1 MKIVLVLL
9 IIVFCV
15 LGFFFFIWYISKQET
30 HKPIEEVKESDK
42 SEAEF
47 IKQRQQAYH
56 QQENTEENTEV
67 KRIEILK
74 TENREELFERA
85 IERKRSA
92 YKDDDEEYQNRLQS
106 LKGEERQQE
115 TSSIQP
121 EKELEKEP
129 SITTNKEVIEPKK
142 DEIPENENSQE
153 KTNEDWN
160 DWEEQKQQAPP
171 EPSPRQPSPLQSDF
185 LKKKKEVEKKE
196 QDRKMEIQTLRA
208 EILLEVENL
217 KKRRLALIEI
227 PN

>member
-42 SEAEF
+42 SEAES
-47 IKQRQQAYH
+47 IKQRQQVYH
-56 QQENTEENTEV
+56 QQEKTEV

-74 TENREELFERA
+74 TENRGKLFERA
-85 IERKRSA
+85 IERKRTA
-92 YKDDDEEYQNRLQS
+92 YKDDDEEYQNRLQG
-106 LKGEERQQE
+106 LKGEEKQE
-115 TSSIQP
+115 EVSPIQPMGMPEPEEEPVPSTPITTNEDTPEP
-121 EKELEKEP
+121 EKEK
-129 SITTNKEVIEPKK
+129 
-142 DEIPENENSQE
+142 
-153 KTNEDWN
+153 KTNIDWN
-160 DWEEQKQQAPP
+160 DWEEQKQPLP
-171 EPSPRQPSPLQSDF
+171 PSPLQQQSDF
-185 LKKKKEVEKKE
+185 LKRKKEVEIKE

>member
-42 SEAEF
+42 SEAES
-47 IKQRQQAYH
+47 IKQRQQVYH
-56 QQENTEENTEV
+56 QQEKTEV

-74 TENREELFERA
+74 TENRGKLFERA
-85 IERKRSA
+85 IERKRTA
-92 YKDDDEEYQNRLQS
+92 YKDDDEEYQNRLQG
-106 LKGEERQQE
+106 LKGEEKQE
-115 TSSIQP
+115 EVSPIQPMGMPEPEEEPVPSTPITTNEDTPEP
-121 EKELEKEP
+121 EKE
-129 SITTNKEVIEPKK
+129 
-142 DEIPENENSQE
+142 E
-153 KTNEDWN
+153 KTNIDWN
-160 DWEEQKQQAPP
+160 DWEEQKQPL
-171 EPSPRQPSPLQSDF
+171 RPSPLQQQSDF
-185 LKKKKEVEKKE
+185 LKRKKEVEIKE

>member
-47 IKQRQQAYH
+47 IKQRQQVYH
-56 QQENTEENTEV
+56 QQEKTEV

-74 TENREELFERA
+74 TENRGKLFERA
-85 IERKRSA
+85 IERKRTA
-92 YKDDDEEYQNRLQS
+92 YKDDDEEYQNRLQG
-106 LKGEERQQE
+106 LKGEEKQE
-115 TSSIQP
+115 EVSPIQPMGMPEPEEEPVPSTPITTNEDTPEP
-121 EKELEKEP
+121 EKE
-129 SITTNKEVIEPKK
+129 
-142 DEIPENENSQE
+142 E
-153 KTNEDWN
+153 KTNIDWN
-160 DWEEQKQQAPP
+160 DWEEQQQPL
-171 EPSPRQPSPLQSDF
+171 RPSPLQQQSDF
-185 LKKKKEVEKKE
+185 LKRKKEVEIKE

>member
-42 SEAEF
+42 SEAEV
-47 IKQRQQAYH
+47 IKQRQQVYH
-56 QQENTEENTEV
+56 QQEKTEV

-74 TENREELFERA
+74 TENRGKLFERA
-85 IERKRSA
+85 IERKRTA
-92 YKDDDEEYQNRLQS
+92 YKDDDEEYQNRLQG
-106 LKGEERQQE
+106 LKGKEKQEEV
-115 TSSIQP
+115 SPIQPMGMPEPEEEPVPSTPITTNEDTPEP
-121 EKELEKEP
+121 EKE
-129 SITTNKEVIEPKK
+129 
-142 DEIPENENSQE
+142 E
-153 KTNEDWN
+153 KTNIDWN
-160 DWEEQKQQAPP
+160 DWEEQKQPL
-171 EPSPRQPSPLQSDF
+171 RPSPLQQQSDF
-185 LKKKKEVEKKE
+185 LKRKKEVEIKE

>member
-47 IKQRQQAYH
+47 IKQLQQVYH
-56 QQENTEENTEV
+56 QQEKTEV

-74 TENREELFERA
+74 TENRGKLFERA
-85 IERKRSA
+85 IERKRTA
-92 YKDDDEEYQNRLQS
+92 YKDDDEEYQNRLQG
-106 LKGEERQQE
+106 LKGKEKQEEV
-115 TSSIQP
+115 SPIQPMGMPEPEEEPVPSTPITTNEDTPEP
-121 EKELEKEP
+121 EKE
-129 SITTNKEVIEPKK
+129 
-142 DEIPENENSQE
+142 E
-153 KTNEDWN
+153 KTNIDWN
-160 DWEEQKQQAPP
+160 DWEEQKQPL
-171 EPSPRQPSPLQSDF
+171 RPSPLQQQSDF
-185 LKKKKEVEKKE
+185 LKRKKEVEIKE

-227 PN
+227 PS

>member
-47 IKQRQQAYH
+47 IKQRQQVH
-56 QQENTEENTEV
+56 QQEKTEV

-74 TENREELFERA
+74 TENRGKLFERA
-85 IERKRSA
+85 IERKRTA
-92 YKDDDEEYQNRLQS
+92 YKDDDEEYQNRLQG
-106 LKGEERQQE
+106 LKGEEKQE
-115 TSSIQP
+115 EVSPIQPMGMPEPEEEPVPSTPITTNEAEP
-121 EKELEKEP
+121 EKE
-129 SITTNKEVIEPKK
+129 
-142 DEIPENENSQE
+142 E
-153 KTNEDWN
+153 KTNIDWN
-160 DWEEQKQQAPP
+160 DWEEKQPL
-171 EPSPRQPSPLQSDF
+171 RPSPLQQQSDF
-185 LKKKKEVEKKE
+185 LKRKKEVEIKE

>member
-47 IKQRQQAYH
+47 IKQRQQVYH
-56 QQENTEENTEV
+56 QQEKTEV

-74 TENREELFERA
+74 TENRGKLFERA
-85 IERKRSA
+85 IERKRTA
-92 YKDDDEEYQNRLQS
+92 YKDDDEEYQNRLQG
-106 LKGEERQQE
+106 LKGKEKQEEV
-115 TSSIQP
+115 SPIQPMGMPEPEEEPVPSTPITTNEDTPEP
-121 EKELEKEP
+121 EKE
-129 SITTNKEVIEPKK
+129 
-142 DEIPENENSQE
+142 E
-153 KTNEDWN
+153 KTNIDWN
-160 DWEEQKQQAPP
+160 DWEEQKQPL
-171 EPSPRQPSPLQSDF
+171 RPSPLQQQSDF
-185 LKKKKEVEKKE
+185 LKRKKEVEIKE

>member
-47 IKQRQQAYH
+47 IKQRQQVYH
-56 QQENTEENTEV
+56 QQKKTEV

-74 TENREELFERA
+74 TENRGKLFERA
-85 IERKRSA
+85 IERKRTA
-92 YKDDDEEYQNRLQS
+92 YKDDDEEYQNRLQG
-106 LKGEERQQE
+106 LKGEEKQE
-115 TSSIQP
+115 EVSPIQPMGMPEPEEEAVPSTPITTNEDTPEP
-121 EKELEKEP
+121 EKE
-129 SITTNKEVIEPKK
+129 
-142 DEIPENENSQE
+142 E
-153 KTNEDWN
+153 KTNIDWN
-160 DWEEQKQQAPP
+160 DWEEQKQPL
-171 EPSPRQPSPLQSDF
+171 RPSPLQQQSDF
-185 LKKKKEVEKKE
+185 LKRKKEVEIKE

-227 PN
+227 PS

>member
-47 IKQRQQAYH
+47 IKQRQQVYH
-56 QQENTEENTEV
+56 QQEKTEV

-74 TENREELFERA
+74 TENRGKLFERA
-85 IERKRSA
+85 IERKRTA
-92 YKDDDEEYQNRLQS
+92 YKDDDEEYQNRLQG
-106 LKGEERQQE
+106 LKGEEKQE
-115 TSSIQP
+115 EVSPIQPMGMPEPEEEPVPSTPITTNEDTPEP
-121 EKELEKEP
+121 EKE
-129 SITTNKEVIEPKK
+129 
-142 DEIPENENSQE
+142 E
-153 KTNEDWN
+153 KTNIDWN
-160 DWEEQKQQAPP
+160 DWEEQKQPL
-171 EPSPRQPSPLQSDF
+171 RPSPLQQQSDF
-185 LKKKKEVEKKE
+185 LKRKKEVEIKE

-227 PN
+227 PS

>member
-47 IKQRQQAYH
+47 IKQRQQVYH
-56 QQENTEENTEV
+56 QQEKTEV

-74 TENREELFERA
+74 TENRGKLFERA
-85 IERKRSA
+85 IERKRTA
-92 YKDDDEEYQNRLQS
+92 YKDDDEEYQNRLQG
-106 LKGEERQQE
+106 LKGEEKQE
-115 TSSIQP
+115 EVSPIQPMGMPEPEEEAVPSTPITTNEDTPEP
-121 EKELEKEP
+121 EKE
-129 SITTNKEVIEPKK
+129 
-142 DEIPENENSQE
+142 E
-153 KTNEDWN
+153 KTNIDWN
-160 DWEEQKQQAPP
+160 DWEGRKQPL
-171 EPSPRQPSPLQSDF
+171 RPSPLQQQSDF
-185 LKKKKEVEKKE
+185 LKRKKEVEIKE

-227 PN
+227 PS

>member
-47 IKQRQQAYH
+47 IKQCQQVYH
-56 QQENTEENTEV
+56 QQEKTEV

-74 TENREELFERA
+74 TENRGKLFERA
-85 IERKRSA
+85 IERKRTA
-92 YKDDDEEYQNRLQS
+92 YKDDDEEYQNRLQG
-106 LKGEERQQE
+106 LKGKEKQEEV
-115 TSSIQP
+115 SPIQPMGMPEPEEEPVPSTPITTNEDTPEP
-121 EKELEKEP
+121 EKE
-129 SITTNKEVIEPKK
+129 
-142 DEIPENENSQE
+142 E
-153 KTNEDWN
+153 KTNIDWN
-160 DWEEQKQQAPP
+160 DWEEQKQPL
-171 EPSPRQPSPLQSDF
+171 RPSPLQQQSDF
-185 LKKKKEVEKKE
+185 LKRKKEVEIKE

-227 PN
+227 PS

>member
-47 IKQRQQAYH
+47 IKQRQQVYH
-56 QQENTEENTEV
+56 QQEKTEV

-74 TENREELFERA
+74 TENRGKLFERA
-85 IERKRSA
+85 IERKRTA
-92 YKDDDEEYQNRLQS
+92 YKDDDEEYQNRLQG
-106 LKGEERQQE
+106 LKGEEKQE
-115 TSSIQP
+115 EVSPIQPMDMPEPEEEAVPSTPITTDEDTPEP
-121 EKELEKEP
+121 EKE
-129 SITTNKEVIEPKK
+129 
-142 DEIPENENSQE
+142 E
-153 KTNEDWN
+153 KTNIDWN
-160 DWEEQKQQAPP
+160 DWEEQKQPL
-171 EPSPRQPSPLQSDF
+171 RPSPLQQQSDF
-185 LKKKKEVEKKE
+185 LKRKKEVEIKE

>member
-47 IKQRQQAYH
+47 IKQRKQVYH
-56 QQENTEENTEV
+56 QQEKTEV

-74 TENREELFERA
+74 TENRGKLFERA
-85 IERKRSA
+85 IERKRTA
-92 YKDDDEEYQNRLQS
+92 YKDDDEEYQNRLQG
-106 LKGEERQQE
+106 LKGEEKQE
-115 TSSIQP
+115 EVSPIQPMGMPEPEEEPVPSTPITTNEDTPEP
-121 EKELEKEP
+121 EKE
-129 SITTNKEVIEPKK
+129 
-142 DEIPENENSQE
+142 E
-153 KTNEDWN
+153 KTNIDWN
-160 DWEEQKQQAPP
+160 DWEEQKQPL
-171 EPSPRQPSPLQSDF
+171 RPSPLQQQSDF
-185 LKKKKEVEKKE
+185 LKRKKEVEIKE

>member
-47 IKQRQQAYH
+47 IKQRQQVYH
-56 QQENTEENTEV
+56 QQEKTEV

-74 TENREELFERA
+74 TENRGKLFERA
-85 IERKRSA
+85 IERKRTA
-92 YKDDDEEYQNRLQS
+92 YKDDDEEYQNRLQG
-106 LKGEERQQE
+106 LKGEEKQE
-115 TSSIQP
+115 EVSPIQPMGMP
-121 EKELEKEP
+121 EKE
-129 SITTNKEVIEPKK
+129 
-142 DEIPENENSQE
+142 E
-153 KTNEDWN
+153 KTNMDWN
-160 DWEEQKQQAPP
+160 DWEEQKQPL
-171 EPSPRQPSPLQSDF
+171 RPSPLQQQSDF
-185 LKKKKEVEKKE
+185 LKRKKEVEIKE

>member
-47 IKQRQQAYH
+47 IKQRQQVYH
-56 QQENTEENTEV
+56 QQEKTEV

-74 TENREELFERA
+74 TENRGKLFERA
-85 IERKRSA
+85 IERKRTA
-92 YKDDDEEYQNRLQS
+92 YKDDDEEYQNRLQG
-106 LKGEERQQE
+106 LKGEEKQE
-115 TSSIQP
+115 EVSPIQPMGMPEPEEEPVPSTPITTNEDTPEP
-121 EKELEKEP
+121 EKE
-129 SITTNKEVIEPKK
+129 
-142 DEIPENENSQE
+142 E
-153 KTNEDWN
+153 KTNIDWN
-160 DWEEQKQQAPP
+160 DWEEQKQPL
-171 EPSPRQPSPLQSDF
+171 RPSPLQQQSDF
-185 LKKKKEVEKKE
+185 LKRKKEVEIKE

>member
-47 IKQRQQAYH
+47 IKQRQQVYH
-56 QQENTEENTEV
+56 QQEKTEV

-74 TENREELFERA
+74 TENRGKLFERA
-85 IERKRSA
+85 IERKRTA
-92 YKDDDEEYQNRLQS
+92 YKDDDEEYQNRLQG
-106 LKGEERQQE
+106 LKGEEKQE
-115 TSSIQP
+115 EVSPIQPMGMPEPEEEPVPSTPITTNEDTPEP
-121 EKELEKEP
+121 EKEK
-129 SITTNKEVIEPKK
+129 
-142 DEIPENENSQE
+142 
-153 KTNEDWN
+153 KTNIDWN
-160 DWEEQKQQAPP
+160 DWEEQKQPL
-171 EPSPRQPSPLQSDF
+171 RPSPLQQQSDF
-185 LKKKKEVEKKE
+185 LKRKKEVEIKE

>member
-42 SEAEF
+42 SEAEL
-47 IKQRQQAYH
+47 IKQRQQVYH
-56 QQENTEENTEV
+56 QQEKTEV

-74 TENREELFERA
+74 TENRGKLFERA
-85 IERKRSA
+85 IERKRTA
-92 YKDDDEEYQNRLQS
+92 YKDDDEEYQNRLQG
-106 LKGEERQQE
+106 LKGKEKQEEV
-115 TSSIQP
+115 SPIQPMGMPEPEEEPVPSTPITTNEDTPEP
-121 EKELEKEP
+121 EKE
-129 SITTNKEVIEPKK
+129 
-142 DEIPENENSQE
+142 E
-153 KTNEDWN
+153 KTNIDWN
-160 DWEEQKQQAPP
+160 DWEEQKQPL
-171 EPSPRQPSPLQSDF
+171 RPSPLQQQSDF
-185 LKKKKEVEKKE
+185 LKRKKEVEIKE

-227 PN
+227 PS

>member
-47 IKQRQQAYH
+47 IKQRQQVYH
-56 QQENTEENTEV
+56 QQEKTEV

-74 TENREELFERA
+74 TENRGKLFERA
-85 IERKRSA
+85 IERKRTA
-92 YKDDDEEYQNRLQS
+92 YKDDDEEYQNRLQG
-106 LKGEERQQE
+106 LKGKEKQEEV
-115 TSSIQP
+115 SPIQPMGIPEPEEEPVPSTPITTNEDTPEP
-121 EKELEKEP
+121 EKE
-129 SITTNKEVIEPKK
+129 
-142 DEIPENENSQE
+142 E
-153 KTNEDWN
+153 KTNIDWN
-160 DWEEQKQQAPP
+160 DWEEQKQ
-171 EPSPRQPSPLQSDF
+171 PLRPFPLQQQSDF
-185 LKKKKEVEKKE
+185 LKRKKEVEIKE

>member
-47 IKQRQQAYH
+47 IKQRQQVYH
-56 QQENTEENTEV
+56 KQEKTEV

-74 TENREELFERA
+74 TENRGKLFERA
-85 IERKRSA
+85 IERKRTA
-92 YKDDDEEYQNRLQS
+92 YKDDDEEYQNRLQG
-106 LKGEERQQE
+106 LKGKEKQEEV
-115 TSSIQP
+115 SPIQPMGMPEPEEEPVPSTPITTNEDTPEP
-121 EKELEKEP
+121 EKE
-129 SITTNKEVIEPKK
+129 
-142 DEIPENENSQE
+142 E
-153 KTNEDWN
+153 KTNIDWN
-160 DWEEQKQQAPP
+160 DWEEQKQPL
-171 EPSPRQPSPLQSDF
+171 RPSPLQQQSDF
-185 LKKKKEVEKKE
+185 LKRKKEVEIKE

-227 PN
+227 PS

>member
-47 IKQRQQAYH
+47 IKQRQQVYH
-56 QQENTEENTEV
+56 QQEKTEV

-74 TENREELFERA
+74 TENRGKLFERA
-85 IERKRSA
+85 IERKRTA
-92 YKDDDEEYQNRLQS
+92 YKDDDEEYQNRLQG
-106 LKGEERQQE
+106 LKGEEKQE
-115 TSSIQP
+115 EVSPIQPMDMPEPEEEAVPSTPITTNEDTPEP
-121 EKELEKEP
+121 EKE
-129 SITTNKEVIEPKK
+129 
-142 DEIPENENSQE
+142 E
-153 KTNEDWN
+153 KTNIDWN
-160 DWEEQKQQAPP
+160 DWEEQKQPL
-171 EPSPRQPSPLQSDF
+171 RPSPLQQQSDF
-185 LKKKKEVEKKE
+185 LKRKKEVEIKE
-196 QDRKMEIQTLRA
+196 QDRKMAIQTLRA

>member
-47 IKQRQQAYH
+47 IKQRQQVYH
-56 QQENTEENTEV
+56 QQEKTEV

-74 TENREELFERA
+74 TENRGKLFERA
-85 IERKRSA
+85 IERKRTA
-92 YKDDDEEYQNRLQS
+92 YKDDDEEYQNRLQG
-106 LKGEERQQE
+106 LKGKEKQEEV
-115 TSSIQP
+115 SSIQP
-121 EKELEKEP
+121 MGMPEP
-129 SITTNKEVIEPKK
+129 EEEPVPSTPITTNEDTPEPEKE
-142 DEIPENENSQE
+142 E
-153 KTNEDWN
+153 KTNIDWN
-160 DWEEQKQQAPP
+160 DWEEQKQPL
-171 EPSPRQPSPLQSDF
+171 RPSPLQQQSDF
-185 LKKKKEVEKKE
+185 LKRKKEVEIKE

-227 PN
+227 PS

>member
-47 IKQRQQAYH
+47 IKQRQQVYH
-56 QQENTEENTEV
+56 QQEKTEV

-74 TENREELFERA
+74 TENRGKLFERA
-85 IERKRSA
+85 IERTA
-92 YKDDDEEYQNRLQS
+92 YKDDDEEYQNRLQG
-106 LKGEERQQE
+106 LKGEEKQE
-115 TSSIQP
+115 EVSPIQPMGMPEPEEEPVPSTPITTNEDTPEP
-121 EKELEKEP
+121 EKE
-129 SITTNKEVIEPKK
+129 
-142 DEIPENENSQE
+142 E
-153 KTNEDWN
+153 KTNIDWN
-160 DWEEQKQQAPP
+160 DWEEQKQPL
-171 EPSPRQPSPLQSDF
+171 RPSPLQQQSDF
-185 LKKKKEVEKKE
+185 LKRKKEVEIKE

>member
-42 SEAEF
+42 SEVEF
-47 IKQRQQAYH
+47 IKQRQQVYH
-56 QQENTEENTEV
+56 QQEKTEV

-74 TENREELFERA
+74 TENRGKLFERA
-85 IERKRSA
+85 IERKRTA
-92 YKDDDEEYQNRLQS
+92 YKDDDEEYQNRLQG
-106 LKGEERQQE
+106 LKGKEKQEEV
-115 TSSIQP
+115 SPIQPMGMPEPEEEPVPSTPITTNEDTPEP
-121 EKELEKEP
+121 EKE
-129 SITTNKEVIEPKK
+129 
-142 DEIPENENSQE
+142 E
-153 KTNEDWN
+153 KTNIDWN
-160 DWEEQKQQAPP
+160 DWEEQKQPL
-171 EPSPRQPSPLQSDF
+171 RPSPLQQQSDF
-185 LKKKKEVEKKE
+185 LKRKKEVEIKE

-227 PN
+227 PS

>member
-47 IKQRQQAYH
+47 IKQRQQVYH
-56 QQENTEENTEV
+56 QQEKTEV

-74 TENREELFERA
+74 TENRGKLFERA
-85 IERKRSA
+85 IERKRTA
-92 YKDDDEEYQNRLQS
+92 YKDDDEEYQNRLQG
-106 LKGEERQQE
+106 LKGKEKQEEV
-115 TSSIQP
+115 SPIQPMGIPEPEEEPVPSTPITTNEDTPEP
-121 EKELEKEP
+121 EKE
-129 SITTNKEVIEPKK
+129 
-142 DEIPENENSQE
+142 E
-153 KTNEDWN
+153 KTNIDWN
-160 DWEEQKQQAPP
+160 DWEEQKQ
-171 EPSPRQPSPLQSDF
+171 PLRPFPLQQQSDF
-185 LKKKKEVEKKE
+185 LKRKKEVEIKE

-227 PN
+227 PS

>member
-47 IKQRQQAYH
+47 TKQRQQVYH
-56 QQENTEENTEV
+56 QQEKTEA

-74 TENREELFERA
+74 TENRGKLFERA
-85 IERKRSA
+85 IERKRTA
-92 YKDDDEEYQNRLQS
+92 YKDDDEEYQNRLQG
-106 LKGEERQQE
+106 LKGKEKQEEV
-115 TSSIQP
+115 SPIQPMGMPEPEEEPVPSTPITTNEDTPEP
-121 EKELEKEP
+121 EKE
-129 SITTNKEVIEPKK
+129 
-142 DEIPENENSQE
+142 E
-153 KTNEDWN
+153 KTNIDWN
-160 DWEEQKQQAPP
+160 DWEEQKQPL
-171 EPSPRQPSPLQSDF
+171 RPSPLQQQSDF
-185 LKKKKEVEKKE
+185 LKRKKEVEIKE

>member
-47 IKQRQQAYH
+47 IKQRQQVYH
-56 QQENTEENTEV
+56 QQEKTEV

-74 TENREELFERA
+74 TENRGKLFERA
-85 IERKRSA
+85 IERKRTA
-92 YKDDDEEYQNRLQS
+92 YKDDDEEYQNRLQG
-106 LKGEERQQE
+106 LKGEEKQE
-115 TSSIQP
+115 EVSPIQP
-121 EKELEKEP
+121 MGMPEPEEEAVPSTPITTNEDTPELEKE
-129 SITTNKEVIEPKK
+129 
-142 DEIPENENSQE
+142 E
-153 KTNEDWN
+153 KTNIDWN
-160 DWEEQKQQAPP
+160 DWEEQKQPL
-171 EPSPRQPSPLQSDF
+171 RPSPLQQQSDF
-185 LKKKKEVEKKE
+185 LKRKKEVEIKE

>member
-47 IKQRQQAYH
+47 IKQRQQYH
-56 QQENTEENTEV
+56 QQEKTEV

-74 TENREELFERA
+74 TENRGKLFERA

-106 LKGEERQQE
+106 LKGEEKQE
-115 TSSIQP
+115 EVSPIQPMGMPEPEEEAVLSTPITTNEDTPEP
-121 EKELEKEP
+121 EKE
-129 SITTNKEVIEPKK
+129 
-142 DEIPENENSQE
+142 E
-153 KTNEDWN
+153 KTNIDWN
-160 DWEEQKQQAPP
+160 DWEEQKQPL
-171 EPSPRQPSPLQSDF
+171 RPSPLQQQSDF
-185 LKKKKEVEKKE
+185 LKRKKEVEIKE
-196 QDRKMEIQTLRA
+196 QGRKMEIQTLRA

>member
-47 IKQRQQAYH
+47 IKQRQQVYH
-56 QQENTEENTEV
+56 QQEKTEV

-74 TENREELFERA
+74 TENRGKLFERA
-85 IERKRSA
+85 IERKRTA
-92 YKDDDEEYQNRLQS
+92 YKDDDEEYQNRLQG
-106 LKGEERQQE
+106 LKGEEKQE
-115 TSSIQP
+115 EVSPIQPMGMPEPEEEPVPSTPITTNEDTPEP
-121 EKELEKEP
+121 EKE
-129 SITTNKEVIEPKK
+129 
-142 DEIPENENSQE
+142 E
-153 KTNEDWN
+153 KTNMDWN
-160 DWEEQKQQAPP
+160 DWEEQKQPL
-171 EPSPRQPSPLQSDF
+171 RPSPLQQQSDF
-185 LKKKKEVEKKE
+185 LKRKKEVEIKE

>member
-47 IKQRQQAYH
+47 IKQRQQVYH
-56 QQENTEENTEV
+56 QQEKTEV

-74 TENREELFERA
+74 TENRGKLFERA
-85 IERKRSA
+85 IERKRTA
-92 YKDDDEEYQNRLQS
+92 YKDDDEEYRNRLQG
-106 LKGEERQQE
+106 LKGEEKQE
-115 TSSIQP
+115 EVSPIQPMGMPEPEEEPVPSTPITTNEDTPEP
-121 EKELEKEP
+121 EKE
-129 SITTNKEVIEPKK
+129 
-142 DEIPENENSQE
+142 E
-153 KTNEDWN
+153 KTNIDWN
-160 DWEEQKQQAPP
+160 DWEEQQQPL
-171 EPSPRQPSPLQSDF
+171 RPSPLQQQSDF
-185 LKKKKEVEKKE
+185 LKRKKEVEIKE

>member
-47 IKQRQQAYH
+47 IKQRQQVYH
-56 QQENTEENTEV
+56 QQEKTEV

-74 TENREELFERA
+74 TENRGKLFERA
-85 IERKRSA
+85 IERKRTA
-92 YKDDDEEYQNRLQS
+92 YKDDDEEYQNRLQG
-106 LKGEERQQE
+106 LKGKEKQEEV
-115 TSSIQP
+115 SPIQPMGMPEPEEEPVPSTPITTNEDTPEP
-121 EKELEKEP
+121 EKE
-129 SITTNKEVIEPKK
+129 
-142 DEIPENENSQE
+142 E
-153 KTNEDWN
+153 KTNIDWN
-160 DWEEQKQQAPP
+160 DWEEQKQPL
-171 EPSPRQPSPLQSDF
+171 RPSPLQQQSDF
-185 LKKKKEVEKKE
+185 LKRKKEVEIKE
-196 QDRKMEIQTLRA
+196 QNRKMEIQTLRA

-227 PN
+227 PS

>member
-47 IKQRQQAYH
+47 TKQRQQVYH
-56 QQENTEENTEV
+56 QQEKTEV

-74 TENREELFERA
+74 TENRGKLFERA
-85 IERKRSA
+85 IERKRTA
-92 YKDDDEEYQNRLQS
+92 YKDDDEEYQNRLQG
-106 LKGEERQQE
+106 LKGKEKQEEV
-115 TSSIQP
+115 SPIQPMGMPEPEEEPVPSTPITTNEDTPEP
-121 EKELEKEP
+121 EKE
-129 SITTNKEVIEPKK
+129 
-142 DEIPENENSQE
+142 E
-153 KTNEDWN
+153 KTNIDWN
-160 DWEEQKQQAPP
+160 DWEEQKQPL
-171 EPSPRQPSPLQSDF
+171 RPSPLQQQSDF
-185 LKKKKEVEKKE
+185 LKRKKEVEIKE

-227 PN
+227 PS

>member
-42 SEAEF
+42 SEAEV
-47 IKQRQQAYH
+47 IKQRQQVYH
-56 QQENTEENTEV
+56 QQEKTEV

-74 TENREELFERA
+74 TENRGKLFERA
-85 IERKRSA
+85 IERKRTA
-92 YKDDDEEYQNRLQS
+92 YKDDDEEYQNRLQG
-106 LKGEERQQE
+106 LKGKEKQEEV
-115 TSSIQP
+115 SPIQPMGMPEPEEEPVPSTPITTNEDTPEP
-121 EKELEKEP
+121 EKE
-129 SITTNKEVIEPKK
+129 
-142 DEIPENENSQE
+142 E
-153 KTNEDWN
+153 KTNIDWN
-160 DWEEQKQQAPP
+160 DWEEQKQPL
-171 EPSPRQPSPLQSDF
+171 RPSPLQQQSDF
-185 LKKKKEVEKKE
+185 LKRKKEVEIKE

-227 PN
+227 PS

>member
-42 SEAEF
+42 SEVEF
-47 IKQRQQAYH
+47 IKQRQQVYH
-56 QQENTEENTEV
+56 QQEKTEV

-74 TENREELFERA
+74 AENRGKLFERA
-85 IERKRSA
+85 IERKRTA
-92 YKDDDEEYQNRLQS
+92 YKDDDEEYQNRLQG
-106 LKGEERQQE
+106 LKGKEKQEEV
-115 TSSIQP
+115 SPIQPMGMPEPEEEPVPSTPITTNEDTPEP
-121 EKELEKEP
+121 EKE
-129 SITTNKEVIEPKK
+129 
-142 DEIPENENSQE
+142 E
-153 KTNEDWN
+153 KTNIDWN
-160 DWEEQKQQAPP
+160 DWEEQKQPL
-171 EPSPRQPSPLQSDF
+171 RPSPLQQQSDF
-185 LKKKKEVEKKE
+185 LKRKKEVEIKE

-227 PN
+227 PS

>member
-15 LGFFFFIWYISKQET
+15 LGFFFFIWYISKHET

-47 IKQRQQAYH
+47 IKQRQQVYH
-56 QQENTEENTEV
+56 KQEKTEV

-74 TENREELFERA
+74 TENRGKLFERA
-85 IERKRSA
+85 IERKRTA
-92 YKDDDEEYQNRLQS
+92 YKDDDEEYQNRLQG
-106 LKGEERQQE
+106 LKGKEKQEEV
-115 TSSIQP
+115 SPIQPMGMPEPEEEPVPSTPITTNEDTPEP
-121 EKELEKEP
+121 EKE
-129 SITTNKEVIEPKK
+129 
-142 DEIPENENSQE
+142 E
-153 KTNEDWN
+153 KTNIDWN
-160 DWEEQKQQAPP
+160 DWEEQKQPL
-171 EPSPRQPSPLQSDF
+171 RPSPLQQQSDF
-185 LKKKKEVEKKE
+185 LKRKKEVEIKE

-227 PN
+227 PS

>member
-47 IKQRQQAYH
+47 IKQCQQVYH
-56 QQENTEENTEV
+56 QQEKTEV

-74 TENREELFERA
+74 TENRGKLFERA
-85 IERKRSA
+85 IERKRTA
-92 YKDDDEEYQNRLQS
+92 YKDDDEEYQNRLQG
-106 LKGEERQQE
+106 LKGEEKQKE
-115 TSSIQP
+115 VSPIQPMGMPEPEEEPVPSTPITTNEDTPEP
-121 EKELEKEP
+121 EKE
-129 SITTNKEVIEPKK
+129 
-142 DEIPENENSQE
+142 E
-153 KTNEDWN
+153 KTNIDWN
-160 DWEEQKQQAPP
+160 DWEEQKQPL
-171 EPSPRQPSPLQSDF
+171 RPSPLQQQSDF
-185 LKKKKEVEKKE
+185 LKKKKEVEIKE

>member
-47 IKQRQQAYH
+47 IKQCQQVYH
-56 QQENTEENTEV
+56 QQEKTEV

-74 TENREELFERA
+74 TENRGKLFERA
-85 IERKRSA
+85 IERKRTA
-92 YKDDDEEYQNRLQS
+92 YKDDDEEYQNRLQG
-106 LKGEERQQE
+106 LKGKEKQEEV
-115 TSSIQP
+115 SPIQPMGMPEPEEEPVPSTPITTNEDTPEP
-121 EKELEKEP
+121 EKE
-129 SITTNKEVIEPKK
+129 
-142 DEIPENENSQE
+142 E
-153 KTNEDWN
+153 KTNIDWN
-160 DWEEQKQQAPP
+160 DWEEQKQPL
-171 EPSPRQPSPLQSDF
+171 RPSPLQQQSDF
-185 LKKKKEVEKKE
+185 LKRKKEVEIKE